1 MLEIGGFSV
10 FGKSS
15 VCEHFFGKKTAT
27 IPDMQIRVK
36 IEPINGFRQGRFSWI
51 VGGYSAS
58 ISVVNNPKR
67 ETLTANTR
75 IKVGFVP

>member
-1 MLEIGGFSV
+1 VLEIGGFLV
-10 FGKSS
+10 FGKSK

-27 IPDMQIRVK
+27 IPAMQIRLK
-36 IEPINGFRQGRFSWI
+36 IEPINGFRQRRFSWI
-51 VGGYSAS
+51 VGGYNVS

-75 IKVGFVP
+75 MKSGFVP